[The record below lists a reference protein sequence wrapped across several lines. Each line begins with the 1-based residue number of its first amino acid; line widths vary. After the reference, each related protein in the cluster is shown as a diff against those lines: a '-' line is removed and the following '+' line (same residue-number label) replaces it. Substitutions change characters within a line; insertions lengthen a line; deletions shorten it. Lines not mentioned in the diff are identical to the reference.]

1 MDILWPSSP
10 KDRRCIIKHLRVRS
24 FNLPFCV
31 SRCLRDASDDF
42 LLRFLRMQKM
52 NVNKSIS
59 VMENYLGFRTNSPEW
74 FERLDV
80 TEADLNDLITSGY
93 IFVLPG
99 RDACGRRVIFS
110 QASSLDGSRY
120 VFTIT

>member
-1 MDILWPSSP
+1 
-10 KDRRCIIKHLRVRS
+10 
-24 FNLPFCV
+24 
-31 SRCLRDASDDF
+31 
-42 LLRFLRMQKM
+42 MQKM

-120 VFTIT
+120 VFTTT